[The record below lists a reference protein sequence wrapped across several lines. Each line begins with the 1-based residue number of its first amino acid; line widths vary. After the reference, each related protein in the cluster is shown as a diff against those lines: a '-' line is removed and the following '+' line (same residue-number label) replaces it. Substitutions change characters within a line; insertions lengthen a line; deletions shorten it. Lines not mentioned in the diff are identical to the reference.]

1 MTGDAITIDLTAEQV
16 ALMRHELLLL
26 SPDAPGTPWQPPTT
40 RSEITTALDALQ
52 VFLAE
57 LDQLGW
63 DDEPSSLTLPADK
76 WTEVA
81 ADLFTQAG
89 EQMEPAER
97 GLGEMS
103 RYAPHVQLAAFIAE
117 HVPAREPVA
126 S

>member
-1 MTGDAITIDLTAEQV
+1 MTGDAITIDLTAEKV
-16 ALMRHELLLL
+16 VLMRHELLLC
-26 SPDAPGTPWQPPTT
+26 SPAEAGTDFEPTT

-89 EQMEPAER
+89 EQMEPAGR

-103 RYAPHVQLAAFIAE
+103 RYAPHVQLAASIAE